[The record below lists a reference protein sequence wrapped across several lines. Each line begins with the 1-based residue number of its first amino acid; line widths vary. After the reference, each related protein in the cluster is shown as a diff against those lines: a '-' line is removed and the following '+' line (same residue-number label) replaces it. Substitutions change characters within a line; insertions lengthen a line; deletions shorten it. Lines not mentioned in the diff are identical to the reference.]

1 MGLLSGVK
9 MVVIETDFDMRNI
22 IMKILREVGA
32 DRIEVFNAINNA
44 LPFMR
49 DNEVDVIICE
59 LEQSP
64 IDGTALAHAL
74 RAGKIKANTHTPL
87 VLVASSNDMARIKE
101 AIAAGASNILLRPFS
116 AADLVKRVKKTVSAS
131 LAK

>member
-1 MGLLSGVK
+1 MGQLSGVK
-9 MVVIETDFDMRNI
+9 MVVIETDFDMRNM
-22 IMKILREVGA
+22 IMKILRDVGA

-74 RAGKIKANTHTPL
+74 RAGKIKANAHTPL